1 MKKPLRD
8 VAASVRQR
16 LLTLAHASGQPD
28 GELLDRYCIER
39 RLYRL
44 SRSPHREQFILKGA
58 MLLTA
63 WGGGVA
69 QRVTRDADL
78 SGFGDSSIPALQ
90 RTFREICATEVEE
103 DGVQFDLGSIR
114 AEEIRARAEYA
125 GVRIE
130 LRAVLGGTVVPVQVD
145 VGFGDAVRPAEIT
158 FPSLLDLPQPMLR
171 AYARENFIAE
181 KFEATNSRNTPPC
194 HSSGPSMPRHSQ
206 AAWTPFPP
214 TSLILDSPDTGGFIL
229 ADGFESIIS

>member
-8 VAASVRQR
+8 VAASLWQR
-16 LLTLAHASGQPD
+16 RFTLAHDSGQPD

-39 RLYRL
+39 LLYRL

-58 MLLTA
+58 MLVTA

-130 LRAVLGGTVVPVQVD
+130 LRAVLGGAVVPVQVD

-194 HSSGPSMPRHSQ
+194 HSSGPSMPRHSH
-206 AAWTPFPP
+206 AAWTPSPP
-214 TSLILDSPDTGGFIL
+214 NKSHFGLPRHGRIYSCRRV
-229 ADGFESIIS
+229 

>member
-1 MKKPLRD
+1 M
-8 VAASVRQR
+8 RQR

-229 ADGFESIIS
+229 ADGFESIIY